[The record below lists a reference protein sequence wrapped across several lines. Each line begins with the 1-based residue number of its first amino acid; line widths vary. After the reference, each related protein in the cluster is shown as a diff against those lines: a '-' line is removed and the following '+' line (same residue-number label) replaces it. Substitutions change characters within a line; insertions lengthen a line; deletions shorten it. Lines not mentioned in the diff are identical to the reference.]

1 MEIDDEGP
9 QAALSIE
16 TIPYVVKIRI
26 QTASSDLRKKGTVYN
41 RGRSS
46 RICICQIRIFGS
58 FVAQVLSM
66 PSEFP
71 H

>member
-26 QTASSDLRKKGTVYN
+26 QTASSRFAQERY
-41 RGRSS
+41 
-46 RICICQIRIFGS
+46 CIQPRPLLTNMY
-58 FVAQVLSM
+58 LSD
-66 PSEFP
+66 
-71 H
+71 